1 VRKTAEASRGSG
13 NTRIAHPAFARK
25 ICSAEDAAA
34 TVRREIDGIEVEMAF
49 WLIRAQRR
57 TLT

>member
-1 VRKTAEASRGSG
+1 MGSG

>member
-1 VRKTAEASRGSG
+1 MGSG

-34 TVRREIDGIEVEMAF
+34 LIEPATMSG
-49 WLIRAQRR
+49 
-57 TLT
+57 